1 MSRLNE
7 KRLADTRQKLYNQAK
22 AIESRADDEKREL
35 TPDECESIRNL
46 LDAVDAHDEL
56 FNAPPAT
63 GGQIALM
70 GQNGH
75 DNAPRKPSGDIFD
88 AGDGRHIRAFRKGE
102 PLCQE
107 RPNVSAGELIQG
119 ILTNKNPDI
128 FAKQTVSSDSGGGY
142 LLTPQMGANVVDL
155 ARSASVAFRAG
166 AQTLMMNTSEMTIA
180 RVTGDPTGYWR
191 PETVKVTASSMAF
204 DKVVLRPKT
213 LAAIIPV
220 SLELLEDLANA
231 ASVIQQTLANAL
243 GLALDQAILSG
254 DGAGASPTGIRNH
267 ADVNTIASVGTPTN
281 YDDYNNAIGDV
292 YAANYQGDV
301 SGLSWISSPRDVD
314 LLSNLKTG
322 ISSDNTPLMMPER
335 VKMLQHFQTTSVDTD
350 EGSGSD
356 ESWSIIGDFSQCVV
370 GMRTSGVN
378 IRIASDGT
386 VNDGSSD
393 INATSQLM
401 RHVVAYMRA
410 DVALLRPKWFTVLS
424 GITVS

>member
-1 MSRLNE
+1 M
-7 KRLADTRQKLYNQAK
+7 
-22 AIESRADDEKREL
+22 
-35 TPDECESIRNL
+35 
-46 LDAVDAHDEL
+46 
-56 FNAPPAT
+56 
-63 GGQIALM
+63 
-70 GQNGH
+70 
-75 DNAPRKPSGDIFD
+75 
-88 AGDGRHIRAFRKGE
+88 
-102 PLCQE
+102 
-107 RPNVSAGELIQG
+107 
-119 ILTNKNPDI
+119 
-128 FAKQTVSSDSGGGY
+128 
-142 LLTPQMGANVVDL
+142 
-155 ARSASVAFRAG
+155 
-166 AQTLMMNTSEMTIA
+166 
-180 RVTGDPTGYWR
+180 
-191 PETVKVTASSMAF
+191 
-204 DKVVLRPKT
+204 
-213 LAAIIPV
+213 
-220 SLELLEDLANA
+220 
-231 ASVIQQTLANAL
+231 
-243 GLALDQAILSG
+243 
-254 DGAGASPTGIRNH
+254 
-267 ADVNTIASVGTPTN
+267 
-281 YDDYNNAIGDV
+281 

-410 DVALLRPKWFTVLS
+410 DVALLRPTWFTVLS